1 MLTLSS
7 GPAEGGKDTCQGDS
21 GGPLVTRATGVDDG
35 YSLIGVV
42 SWGYGCAVPGLYGVY
57 AEFSKFLGWVEEV
70 FNIPPPAPPSPWNGQ
85 NVTGMYMILIED
97 EKSYKIK
104 IGCGAANV
112 RIVGGEEAAENQLPW
127 QCMIQNGDGSF
138 YGCGATLISC
148 DPVILVSAAHC
159 FPGYKR

>member
-1 MLTLSS
+1 MLILSL

-85 NVTGMYMILIED
+85 NVTGMQII
-97 EKSYKIK
+97 I
-104 IGCGAANV
+104 I
-112 RIVGGEEAAENQLPW
+112 
-127 QCMIQNGDGSF
+127 
-138 YGCGATLISC
+138 
-148 DPVILVSAAHC
+148 
-159 FPGYKR
+159 